1 MFYVYNCY
9 IIWKIYMYK
18 FIKRK
23 ILMLNVYVW
32 EYILIKGVMLLKF
45 NFSDWYV
52 YKLYIMFIKYDK
64 INYNKDLCDLMIIN

>member
-1 MFYVYNCY
+1 MGVY
-9 IIWKIYMYK
+9 
-18 FIKRK
+18 
-23 ILMLNVYVW
+23 
-32 EYILIKGVMLLKF
+32 IKGVMLLKF

>member
-1 MFYVYNCY
+1 
-9 IIWKIYMYK
+9 MYK

-45 NFSDWYV
+45 NF
-52 YKLYIMFIKYDK
+52 
-64 INYNKDLCDLMIIN
+64 NN